1 MTLRGDILT
10 DISSVFL
17 STDDFAMSATWTDSD
32 AEAHTIYGIF
42 DAPGEEMNMATGVV
56 ETTAP
61 QLECASSDVSGITR
75 GDKIVI
81 GSTTYYFLY
90 QAPDGTGMTTLML
103 SEDSP

>member
-1 MTLRGDILT
+1 MTLREDILS
-10 DISSVFL
+10 DIEDVFL
-17 STDDFAMSATWTDSD
+17 DTDEFAESAVWTDSD
-32 AEAHTIYGIF
+32 DTDHTIAGIF
-42 DAPGEEMNMATGVV
+42 DAPGEEINMATGVV

-90 QAPDGTGMTTLML
+90 QTPDGTGMTTLML